1 MESRFFQTKSN
12 VGKLLYTPDSGF
24 GSICTTEQKYIF
36 IRLNKGPVHRL
47 GTRKKTDTWQT

>member
-1 MESRFFQTKSN
+1 MESSFLQTKSN
-12 VGKLLYTPDSGF
+12 VGKLLYTPESGF

-36 IRLNKGPVHRL
+36 IRLDKGRVHRL